1 MLVNFSNHPSGKW
14 SDEQKKS
21 AISLFGSILDYPFP
35 EIDPEASSSTVQE
48 LARQYFLEITQE
60 FKADIVIHVMGEST
74 FCFHFVT
81 LCKTNGIDAYASTTK
96 RIVSIDN
103 QGVKT
108 SQFCFFKFRKF

>member
-1 MLVNFSNHPSGKW
+1 MLINFSNHPSGKW
-14 SDEQKKS
+14 SDEQKNS
-21 AISLFGSILDYPFP
+21 AICLFGSILDYPFP
-35 EIDPEASSSTVQE
+35 EIDPEASSSAVQE
-48 LARQYFLEITQE
+48 LASHYFLKIREM
-60 FKADIVIHVMGEST
+60 FHGDIAVHVMGEST

-81 LCKTNGIDAYASTTK
+81 LCKTNGIDAYSSTTR